1 MSKKK
6 KDILEIEVQN
16 NFRMVRKAMGMNQ
29 KEFARYLGFSESTI
43 SEWKKGESYP
53 SALSLKD
60 ISHSTGVSIDF
71 LLGDSYNNVLDLS
84 WLDHDQLEVI
94 LRLYFY
100 FWDQKFKK

>member
-43 SEWKKGESYP
+43 SEWEKGESYP

-60 ISHSTGVSIDF
+60 ISHSTGVSIEF
-71 LLGDSYNNVLDLS
+71 LLGFPFNEVLDIPCIFLLIS
-84 WLDHDQLEVI
+84 NNPHT
-94 LRLYFY
+94 
-100 FWDQKFKK
+100 

>member
-43 SEWKKGESYP
+43 SEWEKGES
-53 SALSLKD
+53 
-60 ISHSTGVSIDF
+60 
-71 LLGDSYNNVLDLS
+71 
-84 WLDHDQLEVI
+84 
-94 LRLYFY
+94 
-100 FWDQKFKK
+100 